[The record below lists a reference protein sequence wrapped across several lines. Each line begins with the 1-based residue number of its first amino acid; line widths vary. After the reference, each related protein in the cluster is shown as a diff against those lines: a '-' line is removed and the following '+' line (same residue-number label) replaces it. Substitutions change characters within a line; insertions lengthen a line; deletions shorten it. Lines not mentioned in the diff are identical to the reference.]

1 MKVSIITTCLNRVST
16 IRDAIESVL
25 SQDYP
30 DIEYII
36 VDGAS
41 TDGSVEVIRS
51 MMNDSRWKVAFKFV
65 SEPDG
70 GMYEAINK
78 GIRMATGDII
88 GLSLI
93 HI

>member
-51 MMNDSRWKVAFKFV
+51 MMNDSRWKV
-65 SEPDG
+65 
-70 GMYEAINK
+70 
-78 GIRMATGDII
+78 
-88 GLSLI
+88 
-93 HI
+93 